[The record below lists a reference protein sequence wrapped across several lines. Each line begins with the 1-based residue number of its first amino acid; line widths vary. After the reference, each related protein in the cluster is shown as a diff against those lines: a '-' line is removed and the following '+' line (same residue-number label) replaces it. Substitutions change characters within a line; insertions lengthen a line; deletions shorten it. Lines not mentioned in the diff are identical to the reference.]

1 MVRTAITGEAKQELD
16 VKTLFFPLYVRARD
30 TGSKTPVIYDP
41 KALEILR
48 RLELDTSIF
57 EGCAFPAETMLTRAL
72 ILDKAVKDSL
82 NKRSG
87 VVVNLGA
94 GLDTRFFRLDNG
106 KIRWYDLDTPPV
118 IALRRKFLKESER
131 VRFIATSIFDK
142 DWTGEIE
149 VQTAE
154 PVLIIAEGLL
164 MYQTE
169 TEVQNLLGRI
179 ARRFPEAEMV
189 FDVVHSRLAGKG
201 NAGRFLWGL
210 DKAAAIE
217 KIHPRVQL
225 LEHWNIKEFCPSQV
239 KLLYYLM
246 TLLQITSN
254 KRLQILRVKFKELKR
269 RP

>member
-1 MVRTAITGEAKQELD
+1 MVRATVPGEGRQELD
-16 VKTLFFPLYVRARD
+16 AKNLFFPLYVRARD
-30 TGSKTPVIYDP
+30 TGSKTPVICDP
-41 KALEILR
+41 KAVEILR

-57 EGCAFPAETMLTRAL
+57 EGCAFPAETVLTRTL

-82 NKRSG
+82 KKRSG

-106 KIRWYDLDTPPV
+106 KIRWYDLDAPPV
-118 IALRRKFLKESER
+118 IALRRKLLRESER
-131 VRFIATSIFDK
+131 VRCIATSVFDE

-164 MYQTE
+164 MYRTE
-169 TEVQNLLGRI
+169 TEVQNLLGRL
-179 ARRFPEAEMV
+179 ARHFPEAEMV

-217 KIHPRVQL
+217 RIHPRVQL
-225 LEHWNIKEFCPSQV
+225 LEHWNIKDFYPNQV

-246 TLLQITSN
+246 TLLQISSN
-254 KRLQILRVKFKELKR
+254 KRLQILRVKFKELQR